1 MTAYNQIIGRNTN
14 TNGDEL
20 SLDPIQIP
28 EQVSR
33 VILQETVKQSAILN
47 LARTEQMSARTQRM
61 PAIDMF
67 PTAVWLDGAPATAA
81 QEDVALKQTTTMKW
95 KNITMEAREIAVMV
109 PVSDN
114 YVADSGFDLLGMIAP
129 RIGEAIGFALDS
141 ACLFDVNNPWS
152 DHPYSKGI
160 YQQAVAA
167 GNYVVA
173 GHNIVGGPDNGNPSD
188 AYYNIAELGGKLAD
202 LGFNMDGAA
211 TKIGYEWE
219 LAQAR
224 TSTGSGLFANAPG
237 LSPNTP
243 VLPYGLNYHPVNNGS
258 WNATLA
264 KAIVGDWSKA
274 LVGIRQDV
282 TMKVFDSGIIQD
294 GSGATVYNAM
304 QQDGKIL
311 RVTARFA
318 FATLA
323 YKTITHQGSDAYPFA
338 VLHTSGSAP
347 TS

>member
-1 MTAYNQIIGRNTN
+1 MAFNDQILRNA
-14 TNGDEL
+14 GGV
-20 SLDPIQIP
+20 SPDPIQIP
-28 EQVSR
+28 EKVSR

-47 LARTEQMSARTQRM
+47 LARTEPMSSRTERM

-67 PTAVWLDGAPATAA
+67 PTALWLDGAPSTAA
-81 QEDVALKQTTTMKW
+81 HEDNALKQTTTMKW

-129 RIGEAIGFALDS
+129 RIGEAIGVALDA
-141 ACLFDVNNPWS
+141 ACLFNVNNPWS
-152 DHPYSKGI
+152 DHPASMGI

-173 GHNIVGGPDNGNPSD
+173 GADPYAD
-188 AYYNIAELGGKLAD
+188 IAKLGGKLAD
-202 LGFNMDGAA
+202 LGFDLGGAA
-211 TKIGYEWE
+211 TKVGYQWE

-224 TSTGSGLFANAPG
+224 SATSGDSLGTNYVRGDLPG
-237 LSPNTP
+237 M
-243 VLPYGLNYHPVNNGS
+243 PYGLDFAPVNNGA
-258 WNATLA
+258 WNNTLA
-264 KAIVGDWSKA
+264 KVIVGDWSKA

-282 TMKVFDSGIIQD
+282 TMKVFDAGIIQD
-294 GSGATVYNAM
+294 NTGAIVYNAM

-323 YKTITHQGSDAYPFA
+323 YKTILHQGSDAYPFA
-338 VLHTSGSAP
+338 VLHTSGTAP
-347 TS
+347 SS